1 MICTS
6 ACLKLCFCCSVRVSR
21 LLPEQVVYTDHS
33 MFSFADAA
41 CIHINKVFKFF
52 VTHCNHCI
60 CVSHTHKENLVLRGA
75 LNPHQIA
82 VINNA
87 VVGLAHN
94 LNIIRESVRLC
105 RRTCTSCNS
114 SVDLNGVAL

>member
-1 MICTS
+1 
-6 ACLKLCFCCSVRVSR
+6 
-21 LLPEQVVYTDHS
+21 

-41 CIHINKVFKFF
+41 CIHINKIFKFF
-52 VTHCNHCI
+52 LTHCDHCI

-87 VVGLAHN
+87 VVRITEERTVKPTTLW
-94 LNIIRESVRLC
+94 S
-105 RRTCTSCNS
+105 RRAIED
-114 SVDLNGVAL
+114 VIL

>member
-1 MICTS
+1 M
-6 ACLKLCFCCSVRVSR
+6 
-21 LLPEQVVYTDHS
+21 VYTDHS

-41 CIHINKVFKFF
+41 CIHMNKIFKFF
-52 VTHCNHCI
+52 LTHCDHCI

-87 VVGLAHN
+87 VVSGFEKDFTPTAIEAEGL
-94 LNIIRESVRLC
+94 
-105 RRTCTSCNS
+105 TSAAEYAC
-114 SVDLNGVAL
+114 GAL

>member
-1 MICTS
+1 
-6 ACLKLCFCCSVRVSR
+6 
-21 LLPEQVVYTDHS
+21 

-41 CIHINKVFKFF
+41 CIHMNKIFKFF
-52 VTHCNHCI
+52 LTHCNHCI

-87 VVGLAHN
+87 VVSRKTRKLQSNYH
-94 LNIIRESVRLC
+94 LIIYYIYAC
-105 RRTCTSCNS
+105 IC
-114 SVDLNGVAL
+114 VDKVGSHLVA